1 MKNKKQ
7 LEMERLKSFGETIL
21 SYAYESG
28 EMSSDIYEY
37 NMLLLDYEERAARR
51 LRKKQSW
58 NYGWDLR

>member
-1 MKNKKQ
+1 MNYFIVTMKNKKQ

-51 LRKKQSW
+51 LRKKQS
-58 NYGWDLR
+58 

>member
-1 MKNKKQ
+1 
-7 LEMERLKSFGETIL
+7 MERLKSFGETIL

-37 NMLLLDYEERAARR
+37 NQLLLDYEERAARR

-58 NYGWDLR
+58 NYGWGLR